1 MNINFDIILTI
12 QSNQCF
18 SVVKKQKHL
27 STTPCA
33 AIFIPH
39 IELVNDICALN
50 HFLKS
55 ILEEKEK
62 EEFSFMINSDILNCT
77 IKFIKKTDRFSG
89 PLFLSYF
96 FFSSD
101 QVLNIFLCIL
111 CSINVQ
117 NLH

>member
-12 QSNQCF
+12 QSIQCF
-18 SVVKKQKHL
+18 RVVKNQKHL

-55 ILEEKEK
+55 ISEENLLKVPLYRA

-77 IKFIKKTDRFSG
+77 IKFIKKSDRFSG

-96 FFSSD
+96 FF
-101 QVLNIFLCIL
+101 LL
-111 CSINVQ
+111 
-117 NLH
+117 